1 MARGAQPVIR
11 AAPPAAALA
20 VAALVLG
27 PLAALAAAA
36 RGPWA
41 LAPGDLAA
49 IRFTLLQAAVSA
61 ALSCALAIPL
71 ARALARRIFRG
82 RRLLVT
88 LLGAPFLLPALVAVA
103 GLLAV
108 FGRSG
113 LFSHAFA
120 ALGLPF
126 PEIYGPGGVVL
137 AHVFLNLPLVTRLLL
152 RGWAE
157 IPAERFR
164 LAASLGLPAGSVN
177 RLLEA
182 PMLRERLPGAFAA
195 VFLICLTSF
204 AVALT
209 LGGGPRATTVELAI
223 FQAIRFEG
231 DLGRA
236 ALLGLVQVALTLPAA
251 LAAQAVA
258 AAAGFG
264 AGLDRPP
271 PPRPEA
277 ARPLLRLQDAAVIA
291 LGAVFLILPVAA
303 VAAAG
308 APALAGLSAA
318 VWTAAARS
326 AAVAGAAGLVAMAL
340 ALAWAAGPRRGGV
353 LRVAGDLP
361 LAASPLVM
369 GTGLFLLVLPH
380 ADPATLALPAA
391 ALVAALLALPFG
403 LRAVLPARDRAEA
416 DFGRL
421 ADSLGLAGAA
431 RLRLVVLPRIR
442 RGLGLTAGLAAAFAA
457 GDLGV
462 VALFADP
469 GRATLALELQRL
481 MGAYRMQAAAGAAL
495 VLLALALGS
504 FALFDRWGR
513 RADP

>member
-1 MARGAQPVIR
+1 MIR
-11 AAPPAAALA
+11 SAGPLAALV
-20 VAALVLG
+20 VAGLVLG
-27 PLAALAAAA
+27 PLAALALAAQG
-36 RGPWA
+36 RWA

-61 ALSCALAIPL
+61 ALSCALAVPL
-71 ARALARRIFRG
+71 ARALARRRFRG

-113 LFSHAFA
+113 LFSRLLAVA
-120 ALGLPF
+120 GLPF
-126 PEIYGPGGVVL
+126 PGIYGQGGVIL

-152 RGWAE
+152 QGWAE

-164 LAASLGLPAGSVN
+164 LAASLGLPAGTVN
-177 RLLEA
+177 RLLET

-251 LAAQAVA
+251 LLARAVA

-264 AGLDRPP
+264 AGLDRPL

-277 ARPLLRLQDAAVIA
+277 ARPLLRLQDGLAIGSGAA
-291 LGAVFLILPVAA
+291 FLVVPVAA
-303 VAAAG
+303 VAVAG
-308 APALAGLSAA
+308 TPALAALPAS
-318 VWTAAARS
+318 VWAAALRS
-326 AAVAGAAGLVAMAL
+326 AGVAALAGMVALAL
-340 ALAWAAGPRRGGV
+340 ALAWAAASGRGGL
-353 LRVAGDLP
+353 LRMTGYLP

-369 GTGLFLLVLPH
+369 GTGLFLIVLPL
-380 ADPATLALPAA
+380 ADPARLALPAA
-391 ALVAALLALPFG
+391 ALVAAVLALPFG

-421 ADSLGLAGAA
+421 ADSLGLAGGT
-431 RLRLVVLPRIR
+431 RFRLVILPRIR

-462 VALFADP
+462 VALFSDP
-469 GRATLALELQRL
+469 GRPTLALELQRL
-481 MGAYRMQAAAGAAL
+481 MGAYRIEAAAGAAL
-495 VLLALALGS
+495 VLLALALGA

-513 RADP
+513 RADA